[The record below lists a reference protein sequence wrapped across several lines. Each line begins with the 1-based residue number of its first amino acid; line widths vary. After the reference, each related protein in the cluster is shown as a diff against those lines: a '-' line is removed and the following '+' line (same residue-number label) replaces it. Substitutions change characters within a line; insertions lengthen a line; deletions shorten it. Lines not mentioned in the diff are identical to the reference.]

1 MDNTKIGE
9 LICRLRKEQV
19 MTQLQLAEKL
29 CVSDKAVSKWER
41 GLGCPDVSLLTDL
54 SDIFNIHL
62 EQLLLGE
69 LNTNH
74 GNSGNMKRAGF
85 YICPI
90 CRNIITSMSDA
101 AVSCCGKKLNKTT
114 PVKAS
119 DSEKL
124 LVEIVESDYFIS
136 SSHEMSREHYISFVA
151 LVTGSSIMMFRQYPE
166 WELQARIPM
175 YSHGRLM
182 WHCTKH
188 GLFYM
193 DI

>member
-9 LICRLRKEQV
+9 LICRLRKEQG

-54 SDIFNIHL
+54 SDIFNIDL

-101 AVSCCGKKLNKTT
+101 VVSCCGKKPNKTT

-119 DSEKL
+119 DDEKL
-124 LVEIVESDYFIS
+124 SVEIVESDYFIS

-151 LVTGSSIMMFRQYPE
+151 LVTGNSIMMFRQYPE
-166 WELQARIPM
+166 WKLQARIPM
-175 YSHGRLM
+175 YSHGRLI